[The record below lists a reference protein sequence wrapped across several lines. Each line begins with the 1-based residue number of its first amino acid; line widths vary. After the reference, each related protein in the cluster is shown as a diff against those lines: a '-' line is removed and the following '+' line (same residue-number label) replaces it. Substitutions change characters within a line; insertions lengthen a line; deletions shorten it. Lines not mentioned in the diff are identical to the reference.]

1 MSKKNP
7 KRRVFLRPSKPVNEM
22 TEAEINAFAIEMY
35 ERMMGLLP
43 DTNESGKTD
52 SD

>member
-7 KRRVFLRPSKPVNEM
+7 KRRVYLRPTKPVNEM
-22 TEAEINAFAIEMY
+22 TEAEVNAFATEMY

-43 DTNESGKTD
+43 GSEEPDESD
-52 SD
+52 SN